1 MVINYI
7 VFYLMKRVSIFG
19 FLNIGLGVFFLLVFF
34 LDILEKYVIF
44 IIIVSIGFLWI
55 LYG

>member
-34 LDILEKYVIF
+34 LGILEKYVIF
-44 IIIVSIGFLWI
+44 IIVSIGFLWI